1 MAFNDTLFQL
11 GMDLTRSSTAQEED
25 FSRAAFNTEA
35 QDSTRSPTAEHSVN
49 SAGTTIFIDLH
60 GAQRLDDVKSA
71 ERATKRA
78 VESLGLKLKSLHLD
92 RVAGGGVS
100 GVAVLSSGHLSLQAC
115 SRTGFAAVDARGCA
129 GLKPSSALLAL
140 AQAFGAREAVI
151 RRKRTVTDLT
161 VPALR
166 VVPEATRKAP
176 RQKAQAK
183 KAA

>member
-25 FSRAAFNTEA
+25 HSRAAFNAEVE
-35 QDSTRSPTAEHSVN
+35 DSGLSPAPEQSVT

-60 GAQRLDDVKSA
+60 GAMRLGDLKSA

-129 GLKPSSALLAL
+129 GLTPSKALLAL
-140 AQAFGAREAVI
+140 ANAFEAREAVI
-151 RRKRTVTDLT
+151 QRKRTASDLA

-166 VVPEATRKAP
+166 VVLPSPRKAQ

-183 KAA
+183 AA

>member
-11 GMDLTRSSTAQEED
+11 GMDLTCSSTAQEED
-25 FSRAAFNTEA
+25 HSRAAFNTEVE
-35 QDSTRSPTAEHSVN
+35 DSRTSPVSEQKRY
-49 SAGTTIFIDLH
+49 SAGTTILSIST
-60 GAQRLDDVKSA
+60 APSA
-71 ERATKRA
+71 STTSSRPSVRRSAA

-129 GLKPSSALLAL
+129 GLKPASALLAL
-140 AQAFGAREAVI
+140 ADAFAAREAI
-151 RRKRTVTDLT
+151 IQRTRTASDVT

-166 VVPEATRKAP
+166 VVPKAPRKAQ

-183 KAA
+183 AA

>member
-1 MAFNDTLFQL
+1 
-11 GMDLTRSSTAQEED
+11 MDLTRSSTAQEED
-25 FSRAAFNTEA
+25 HARAAFNTEVE
-35 QDSTRSPTAEHSVN
+35 DSFSSPVAEQSVL

-60 GAQRLDDVKSA
+60 GAKRLDDVKSA

-78 VESLGLKLKSLHLD
+78 VEKLGLKLKSLHLD

-115 SRTGFAAVDARGCA
+115 SRTGYAAVDARGCS
-129 GLKPSSALLAL
+129 GLKPAVALLAL
-140 AQAFGAREAVI
+140 ADAFGAREAVI
-151 RRKRTVTDLT
+151 QRKRSLADLA

-166 VVPEATRKAP
+166 VVAKAARKTQ

-183 KAA
+183 AA